1 MGLSSLNRISTMA
14 EQQRETWLIG
24 VWPGMGN
31 VAVGAGAYLVS
42 KLAAKLV
49 HEIPARE
56 LFELQHI
63 TVENGLAQP
72 GRLPKNLVF
81 EWRDAAA
88 KHDLLIFLG
97 EEQPSTGGYGFC
109 HRLLDYAQ
117 SHNVSRVVTFA
128 AMASQLHPSSTP
140 RVFGVA
146 TDRKLLAELKS
157 LETTILKEGQVGGLN
172 GVLLAVAAERSI
184 PGMCLMGELP
194 YFAAG
199 IANPKA
205 SLAVLEV
212 FAALAGIEID
222 FDDLRQHAAE
232 VEKGLIELMEKL
244 QDAAQHQAEGMG
256 EGGFTIPEFAR
267 SDDDEDDEPEPAAEN
282 EKKQSKLDYRSRRRI
297 EELFDQANHD
307 RSKAFQL
314 KQELDR
320 LGVFEQY
327 EDRFLDLFKKAE

>member
-1 MGLSSLNRISTMA
+1 MA
-14 EQQRETWLIG
+14 ETKRETWLLA

-42 KLAAKLV
+42 KLGANVV

-63 TVENGLAQP
+63 TVEDGLAQP
-72 GRLPKNLVF
+72 GQLPKNLVF
-81 EWRDAAA
+81 QWRDPSTENNT

-97 EEQPSTGGYGFC
+97 EEQPNTGGYGFC
-109 HRLLDYAQ
+109 HKLLDYARSQ
-117 SHNVSRVVTFA
+117 GVTRVVTFA
-128 AMASQLHPSSTP
+128 AMASQLHPSETP

-146 TDRKLLAELKS
+146 TNKSLLGELRS
-157 LETTILKEGQVGGLN
+157 LETSILKEGQVGGLN
-172 GVLLAVAAERSI
+172 GVLLAVAAEMNL

-212 FAALAGIEID
+212 FIAMTGITID
-222 FDDLRQHAAE
+222 LDELRAHAAE
-232 VEKGLIELMEKL
+232 VDKGLLDLMEKL
-244 QDAAQHQAEGMG
+244 QEAARQQQEGG
-256 EGGFTIPEFAR
+256 EGFTVPEFAKP
-267 SDDDEDDEPEPAAEN
+267 DEDEEEVEE
-282 EKKQSKLDYRSRRRI
+282 EKPQKPKKPSLDYKTRRRI
-297 EELFDQANHD
+297 EELFDAANKD

-320 LGVFEQY
+320 LGVFQQY